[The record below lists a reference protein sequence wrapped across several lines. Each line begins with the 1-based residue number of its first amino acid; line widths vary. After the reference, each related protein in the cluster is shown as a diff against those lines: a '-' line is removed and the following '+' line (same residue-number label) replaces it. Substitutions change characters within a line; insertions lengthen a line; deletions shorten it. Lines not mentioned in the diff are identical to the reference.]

1 MPGRWYWAATGRGV
15 RRGVDRGTRAAAPR
29 PGPPGVDGEV
39 GLDGS
44 MLRIEVQIPLPSG
57 ANANASDA
65 RPVCVDTWTARST
78 IAWSGRSPAFGV
90 RIEMSGAGRFHV
102 TGGVIPCTSLK
113 PPSLPHTSL

>member
-1 MPGRWYWAATGRGV
+1 MRRRSRVTPPGRGGGGGARLVRGP
-15 RRGVDRGTRAAAPR
+15 AAPR

-90 RIEMSGAGRFHV
+90 RIEMSGAVRVHG
-102 TGGVIPCTSLK
+102 TGVVIHCTWLKSL
-113 PPSLPHTSL
+113 SLP

>member
-1 MPGRWYWAATGRGV
+1 MPGRSYWRATGRGG
-15 RRGVDRGTRAAAPR
+15 RREVDRVTRPAAPR

-90 RIEMSGAGRFHV
+90 RIEMSDAVRFDVTGVVSHCAGRQ
-102 TGGVIPCTSLK
+102 
-113 PPSLPHTSL
+113 SLPVPDTSA